1 MNELSSILSDEG
13 DEPAVESVSV
23 EAVEP
28 IQSET
33 PAAEATGEDVAAP
46 PAEAPKET
54 NDNARGLQAAVVA
67 ERQKRQA
74 VEAQL
79 RQLQQA
85 QQGTQQPAD
94 GAPDPAQYQDNPQ
107 EYWRLLARHEA
118 RQELASVVQRSQ
130 QAQAQHEET
139 ERVANVQ
146 DRLNAAVAMG
156 QSRFKDFDAVI
167 NGGLAPYL
175 SDAMREEIAESDH
188 GPEVAY
194 WLGKNPAEAQRLS
207 QLTPRALAREVVKL
221 EAKVVAPPKPVLPRT
236 LTQDRDSRGQFA
248 NAGGY
253 DGPTPLDAVL
263 NRKT

>member
-13 DEPAVESVSV
+13 NEPAVESAPV

-28 IQSET
+28 IQTET
-33 PAAEATGEDVAAP
+33 PAAEATGEEVAAT

-54 NDNARGLQAAVVA
+54 NDTARGLQAAVVA

-74 VEAQL
+74 VEARL

-118 RQELASVVQRSQ
+118 RQELANAVQQSQ
-130 QAQAQHEET
+130 QAQAQHAET
-139 ERVANVQ
+139 ERVAQVQ
-146 DRLNAAVAMG
+146 DRLNAAVFIG
-156 QSRFKDFDAVI
+156 QSKFKDFDAVI
-167 NGGLAPYL
+167 NGGLAPFL
-175 SDAMREEIAESDH
+175 SDAMREEIAESEH

-207 QLTPRALAREVVKL
+207 VLSPRALAREVVKL

-248 NAGGY
+248 NAAAY

-263 NRKT
+263 GRK